1 MKTVNT
7 ALELVD
13 RLIIGRRALLFW
25 ATVIMVA
32 FAIVHALGWR
42 EFTTVLSGTIPKDN
56 PEAEAAFKGLAYMAA
71 YFAAVLVAPICLIAT
86 AISYGLGRLLQVSK
100 GVR

>member
-1 MKTVNT
+1 VNT
-7 ALELVD
+7 VLELVN

-25 ATVIMVA
+25 ATLIMIA
-32 FAIVHALGWR
+32 FGVVHALGWR

-56 PEAEAAFKGLAYMAA
+56 SEAEAAFKGLAYMAA
-71 YFAAVLVAPICLIAT
+71 YFATVLVAPICLIAT
-86 AISYGLGRLLQVSK
+86 GISYGLERVFQVSK